1 MRSRRERWRISGLV
15 AALTLF
21 FGRVVGQVQ
30 VLLLEPEWLPPMQ
43 AWYSGVLPYPIL
55 LPAQIVLLMLMSL
68 VAYDHVRG
76 RGFFWPSHRAV
87 RIGLRAFAILY
98 AAAMALRLAV
108 MMSLPP
114 HSLLEAGIIPITF
127 HWVLAGFV
135 WLVSV
140 APVRRGDSPS
150 FDGSSAVWDHELLER
165 VHVDGR
171 ERVLHVSARELVKLR
186 RLLDA

>member
-1 MRSRRERWRISGLV
+1 VKSRREQLRIGGLV

-21 FGRVVGQVQ
+21 FGRVVAQIQ

-68 VAYDHVRG
+68 VTYDHVRG
-76 RGFFWPSHRAV
+76 RGFFWPSRRAI

-98 AAAMALRLAV
+98 AAAMALRLLV
-108 MMSLPP
+108 SMSLPP
-114 HSLLEAGIIPITF
+114 HDLLDAGVIPIVF
-127 HWVLAGFV
+127 HWVLASFV
-135 WLVSV
+135 WLVSI
-140 APVRRGDSPS
+140 APPRSEEAPS
-150 FDGSSAVWDHELLER
+150 FDGASMVWDHELLER

>member
-1 MRSRRERWRISGLV
+1 MKFRRERLRTAGLV

-21 FGRVVGQVQ
+21 FTRVVGQIQ

-43 AWYSGVLPYPIL
+43 AWYSGLLPYPIL

-68 VAYDHVRG
+68 VTYDHVRG
-76 RGFFWPSHRAV
+76 RGFFWPSRRAV
-87 RIGLRAFAILY
+87 RTGLRAFAILY
-98 AAAMALRLAV
+98 AAAMTLRLVV

-114 HSLLEAGIIPITF
+114 HSLLDSGIIPIAF
-127 HWVLAGFV
+127 HWVLASFV
-135 WLVSV
+135 WLVSI
-140 APVRRGDSPS
+140 APDRSEAALG
-150 FDGSSAVWDHELLER
+150 FDGASTAADHELLER

>member
-1 MRSRRERWRISGLV
+1 MKSRRERLRITGLV

-21 FGRVVGQVQ
+21 FGRVVGQIQ

-43 AWYSGVLPYPIL
+43 AWYSGVLPYPVL
-55 LPAQIVLLMLMSL
+55 LPVQIVLLMVMSL
-68 VAYDHVRG
+68 VTYDHVRG
-76 RGFFWPSHRAV
+76 RGFFWPSRRAV

-98 AAAMALRLAV
+98 AAAMALRLVV

-114 HSLLEAGIIPITF
+114 HSPLEAGIIPITF
-127 HWVLAGFV
+127 HWVLAGFA
-135 WLVSV
+135 WLVSM
-140 APVRRGDSPS
+140 APPRSEDAPS
-150 FDGSSAVWDHELLER
+150 FDGASAIWDHELLER

>member
-1 MRSRRERWRISGLV
+1 MKSRRERLRIAGLV

-21 FGRVVGQVQ
+21 FGRVVGQIQ

-68 VAYDHVRG
+68 VTYDHVRG
-76 RGFFWPSHRAV
+76 RGFFLPARRAV
-87 RIGLRAFAILY
+87 RIGLRTFALLY
-98 AAAMALRLAV
+98 AAAMALRLV
-108 MMSLPP
+108 VLMSLPP
-114 HSLLEAGIIPITF
+114 HSLLEAGIIPIAF
-127 HWVLAGFV
+127 HWVLAAFL
-135 WLVSV
+135 WLVSM
-140 APVRRGDSPS
+140 APLRREDAPS
-150 FDGSSAVWDHELLER
+150 FDGASSTWDHELLER

>member
-1 MRSRRERWRISGLV
+1 MNAGRERLRVTGLV

-21 FGRVVGQVQ
+21 LGRVVGQIQ

-43 AWYSGVLPYPIL
+43 AWYSGVLPYPVL
-55 LPAQIVLLMLMSL
+55 LPAQILLLMLMSL
-68 VAYDHVRG
+68 VTYDHVRG
-76 RGFFWPSHRAV
+76 RGFFWPSRRAV
-87 RIGLRAFAILY
+87 RVGLRAFAILY

-108 MMSLPP
+108 MLSLPP
-114 HSLLEAGIIPITF
+114 HGLLDAGIIPVVF

-135 WLVSV
+135 WLVSIAPLRTV
-140 APVRRGDSPS
+140 APSFEGSP
-150 FDGSSAVWDHELLER
+150 AAWDHELLER